1 MSQIEAVIKLTK
13 YVEHQLRT
21 LYGAEG
27 TGMRELMESVD
38 GRLPKDIKQKL
49 RYIGTVRN
57 ALAHEYGVDTV
68 PSPER
73 FNQVLEE
80 VYAFFGKRAEEA
92 ERVPEPF
99 GYSIIFRLL
108 HLFGIS
114 KRRFCRLMIWP
125 RHALVAV
132 SFLLPLIL
140 LPTFGSAADPIFAEH
155 FSTGLGA
162 LFTLAFLL
170 CSFGFAYTVKR
181 LLRDDLLLAYVA
193 MVDIAIWLA
202 CAYGVALVVHR
213 LLLFAGLGVA

>member
-1 MSQIEAVIKLTK
+1 MSQIEAVIKLSK
-13 YVEHQLRT
+13 YVEHQLRVR
-21 LYGAEG
+21 YGAEG

-49 RYIGTVRN
+49 RDIGRVRN

-73 FNQVLEE
+73 FNRVLEE

-108 HLFGIS
+108 HLCGIS

-125 RHALVAV
+125 RHIVVAM

-140 LPTFGSAADPIFAEH
+140 LPTFGAATDPVFAEQ
-155 FSTGLGA
+155 FSSELGVFFA
-162 LFTLAFLL
+162 LAFLL
-170 CSFGFAYTVKR
+170 CSFAFGSAVR
-181 LLRDDLLLAYVA
+181 ALLRDDLLLAYVA
-193 MVDIAIWLA
+193 LVDIAIWGA
-202 CAYGVALVVHR
+202 CAYGVALVVQQ